1 MYKLE
6 CMTLGMAWDETPELA
21 SGSRLR
27 IRHEGHALL
36 LLMDTSG
43 VTSHKPE
50 RQLCQLQA
58 VLGGREPGSE
68 APELRSR
75 L

>member
-1 MYKLE
+1 
-6 CMTLGMAWDETPELA
+6 MTVDMAWDEIPELV
-21 SGSRLR
+21 SGTRVR
-27 IRHEGHALL
+27 IHYALL

-50 RQLCQLQA
+50 LHLFQLQA

-68 APELRSR
+68 SP
-75 L
+75 